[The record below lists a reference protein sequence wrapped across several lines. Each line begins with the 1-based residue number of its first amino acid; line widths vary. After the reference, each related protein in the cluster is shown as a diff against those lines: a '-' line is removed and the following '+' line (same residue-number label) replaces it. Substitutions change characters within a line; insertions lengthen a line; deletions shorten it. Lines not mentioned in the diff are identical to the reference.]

1 MADGP
6 GARPPLLRVKRKR
19 GLAPP
24 AHICLAMP
32 RAKAAKVHGQPSM
45 ALPAR
50 RDESRGPLSAEDG
63 VGPAWGV
70 WKRVVVGQQGAEAAD
85 APEGCSGTPQVWHAP
100 VMPQRIRNMRL
111 DESGTRAQSLDL
123 PLDSFHLVDAE
134 IVRTHSSAKSAGIH
148 VPSKEQEETILE
160 TGHLSSQ
167 FMSLLQEHLP
177 GAAHELEASE
187 ANPSS
192 EDGFTYDYY
201 QPDVSQQLQNEH
213 DLSFPFVY
221 LVDDESADEEAGWAL
236 DNDSEDSND
245 ESHARN
251 AYADYSEDD
260 LSSEGP

>member
-19 GLAPP
+19 GLDPP

-50 RDESRGPLSAEDG
+50 RDESRGPLPAEEG

-70 WKRVVVGQQGAEAAD
+70 WKRVVIGQQGADAAG
-85 APEGCSGTPQVWHAP
+85 APDGCSGTPQP
-100 VMPQRIRNMRL
+100 TMRSRPL
-111 DESGTRAQSLDL
+111 DESGTRVQFLDL
-123 PLDSFHLVDAE
+123 ALDSFHLVDAE
-134 IVRTHSSAKSAGIH
+134 LVRTHSSAKSAGVH
-148 VPSKEQEETILE
+148 VPSKEQEETTVE

-167 FMSLLQEHLP
+167 FMSLLQEHLQ
-177 GAAHELEASE
+177 GAARELEASE
-187 ANPSS
+187 ASHSS

-213 DLSFPFVY
+213 DLLFPFAY
-221 LVDDESADEEAGWAL
+221 LVDDESADDEAGWAV
-236 DNDSEDSND
+236 DKDIEDSND
-245 ESHARN
+245 ESHTRN
-251 AYADYSEDD
+251 DYVDYSEDD

>member
-19 GLAPP
+19 GLAPR
-24 AHICLAMP
+24 AQICLAMP
-32 RAKAAKVHGQPSM
+32 RSKAAKVHGQPSM
-45 ALPAR
+45 ALPAW
-50 RDESRGPLSAEDG
+50 RDESREDG

-70 WKRVVVGQQGAEAAD
+70 WKRVVIGQQGAEAAD
-85 APEGCSGTPQVWHAP
+85 APEGCSGTPQP
-100 VMPQRIRNMRL
+100 ILRSMPL

-123 PLDSFHLVDAE
+123 ALDSFHLVDAE
-134 IVRTHSSAKSAGIH
+134 IVRTHSSAKSAGVH

-167 FMSLLQEHLP
+167 FMSLLQKHLP
-177 GAAHELEASE
+177 GAARELEASE
-187 ANPSS
+187 ANPLS

-201 QPDVSQQLQNEH
+201 QPDVSQQVQNEH
-213 DLSFPFVY
+213 DLLFPFAY
-221 LVDDESADEEAGWAL
+221 LVDDESVDDEAGWAL
-236 DNDSEDSND
+236 DDDSEDSND

-251 AYADYSEDD
+251 DYADYSEDD